1 MDDRELVQ
9 LFFDRDESAIAL
21 TAKQYGTYCKSI
33 AVHILHS
40 ADDTEECVSDALL
53 KLWQTIP
60 PNCPKSLKAYLGKLT
75 RNLAIDRYRLSVVEK
90 RGGEATPLPISELE
104 DLAPSV
110 LNVESEAEFSELRRQ
125 LNSFVGSL
133 DSEDR
138 ILFVQR
144 YWYMLDI
151 KEIAEKNGMGKSKVK
166 MRLLRTRGRLREYL
180 IKEGYEL

>member
-9 LFFDRDESAIAL
+9 LFLERDEQAIAL

-33 AVHILHS
+33 AAHILRS
-40 ADDTEECVSDALL
+40 GEDTEECLSDAFL

-60 PNCPKSLKAYLGKLT
+60 PNSPRSLKAYLGRIT
-75 RNLAIDRYRLSVVEK
+75 RNLAIDRYRLAAVEK
-90 RGGEATPLPISELE
+90 RGDVIALPIEELA
-104 DLAPSV
+104 DLAPSE
-110 LNVESEAEFSELRRQ
+110 LNVETEAELSALREH
-125 LNSFVGSL
+125 LGSFVGSL
-133 DSEDR
+133 TSEDR
-138 ILFVQR
+138 IIFVQR